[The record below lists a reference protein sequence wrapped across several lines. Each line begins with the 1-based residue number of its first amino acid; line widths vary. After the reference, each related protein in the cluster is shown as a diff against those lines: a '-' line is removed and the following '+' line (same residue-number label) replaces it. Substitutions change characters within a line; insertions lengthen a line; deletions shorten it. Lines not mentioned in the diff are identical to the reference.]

1 MMILV
6 VVLLILGFICMLG
19 KGGILIAGYNTAS
32 KDTNAKYDIVK
43 LNHCFAILCFG
54 IAIILDFSIYFG
66 DNFATYIAFSIVIVR
81 IVIAL
86 VVSNTY
92 CKDK

>member
-43 LNHCFAILCFG
+43 LNHCFG